1 MRFQGRCYRGHDPRW
16 SFTPISGKGAEIT
29 GGRFNRVGEPTLYL
43 SLDIVTSVGECT
55 QGLTRRLEP
64 LTMCEYEVDCEPI
77 ADLRDDGGRASHG
90 VTLPELACPWMSHL
104 LNGEDAPSWLVV
116 DDLKEQG
123 FVGMLAPS
131 FYPGAT
137 PDNCNLILW
146 GWGPKLPAKVE
157 VFDPANKLPKDQ
169 LSWS

>member
-1 MRFQGRCYRGHDPRW
+1 
-16 SFTPISGKGAEIT
+16 
-29 GGRFNRVGEPTLYL
+29 
-43 SLDIVTSVGECT
+43 
-55 QGLTRRLEP
+55 
-64 LTMCEYEVDCEPI
+64 MCEYEVDCEPI
-77 ADLRDDGGRASHG
+77 ADLRDDGGIASHG

-116 DDLKEQG
+116 DGLKEQG